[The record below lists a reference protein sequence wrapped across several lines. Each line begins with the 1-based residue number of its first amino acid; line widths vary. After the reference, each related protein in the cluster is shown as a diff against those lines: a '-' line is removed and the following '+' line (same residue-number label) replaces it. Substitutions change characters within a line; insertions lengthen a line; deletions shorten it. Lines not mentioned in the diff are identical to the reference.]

1 MGRADRCD
9 WIRDLRNVG
18 ASPVERRAGTAG
30 ASVSLSSVLCLAAL
44 PQEQPHCGRTALE
57 PFERALLPQEQ
68 PHCGRAALEPFERA
82 LRARTCSVSR
92 RTTRR
97 RPKAMSPSTS
107 LHDAC
112 ASGRINDVILCLD
125 RGDDIERADIDAG
138 WYKHGMTPLLTACWK
153 GHVDIMRLLLDRG
166 AEVDRDR
173 HDQVTPFQLACSNG
187 FFDAARLC
195 VERGA
200 DFKRAD
206 CNGRTSYDIVKR
218 AVYDKARE
226 GRLDER
232 STASMSAVYA
242 MAAWLERIEV
252 AGGWANY
259 LSEPRY
265 EMVILRALVA
275 SGRARRERAFFGK
288 ERVLDFLF
296 PGAQPP
302 PQAKEQVTQDPILPD
317 DLFPLV
323 ARYYWGARA
332 KRDIRMVI

>member
-1 MGRADRCD
+1 M
-9 WIRDLRNVG
+9 
-18 ASPVERRAGTAG
+18 
-30 ASVSLSSVLCLAAL
+30 AAL
-44 PQEQPHCGRTALE
+44 PQEQPHCGRT
-57 PFERALLPQEQ
+57 
-68 PHCGRAALEPFERA
+68 ALEPFERA

-242 MAAWLERIEV
+242 MAAWLERIEES
-252 AGGWANY
+252 GWKRY
-259 LSEPRY
+259 LSGPRY
-265 EMVILRALVA
+265 ELVA
-275 SGRARRERAFFGK
+275 LRELVARGRARRLRAFSQK
-288 ERVLDFLF
+288 EQLLDFLF
-296 PGAQPP
+296 PGNQPTKP
-302 PQAKEQVTQDPILPD
+302 HKRAKRGLPSLH

-323 ARYYWGARA
+323 ARYYWGGEPERLGL
-332 KRDIRMVI
+332 RV